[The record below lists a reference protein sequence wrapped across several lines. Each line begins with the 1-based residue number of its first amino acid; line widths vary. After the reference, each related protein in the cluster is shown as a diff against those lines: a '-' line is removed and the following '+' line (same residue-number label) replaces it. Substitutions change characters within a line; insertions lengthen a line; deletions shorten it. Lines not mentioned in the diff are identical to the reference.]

1 MTTSSMFNPGR
12 AGGNSG
18 GGGTVTVINN
28 LTTDSATSALSAGMG
43 KKLAEM
49 INEHDQVIASE
60 TVLGHVKV
68 DGQTITINSDGT
80 ISAVGG
86 TGGSGVVF
94 KQAILP
100 TTAIGQ
106 NSWEIPFDDFIYPN
120 DLLIVSHNTT
130 LLSTDMYTI
139 TSSGSKWILN
149 IIDDIPNDLPI
160 DRNHVFVIMIK
171 GGGASSP
178 QVIQKTYHYELDT
191 TAIGQDKWNI
201 PIDSFD
207 SNNDS
212 IMIVHNTTVLMNG
225 MSSIAQNGANLELTI
240 NNIPSDLPID
250 KNNVE
255 VYIFKNT
262 LSNGMNEI
270 SGSLL
275 IDNTVPESKLDTAT
289 KTKLNQRVI
298 VFGTQGAVETGM
310 QDSYGNITFD
320 CTIESIDITLLQTSN
335 EDMEFNFKTTDDFST
350 WANILPQNLILE
362 KNTNTKSFDIS
373 SVSLSTV
380 EIIRLDIMSNNTD
393 AKNLVIN
400 MNVKLI

>member
-1 MTTSSMFNPGR
+1 MFNPGR